1 MPFAEY
7 LLRFF
12 CVALSAQ
19 EDLKANLGPLK
30 ACMLYGLT
38 TRWHSFALSLHQI
51 TSCVINCGG
60 HQTST
65 ASIES
70 TVSTD
75 VQ

>member
-1 MPFAEY
+1 MQFAEY

-12 CVALSAQ
+12 CLALSAQ

-30 ACMLYGLT
+30 ACMQYGLT
-38 TRWHSFALSLHQI
+38 TRWHSYALSSHQI
-51 TSCVINCGG
+51 TPRVINCGG

-65 ASIES
+65 ASIGD